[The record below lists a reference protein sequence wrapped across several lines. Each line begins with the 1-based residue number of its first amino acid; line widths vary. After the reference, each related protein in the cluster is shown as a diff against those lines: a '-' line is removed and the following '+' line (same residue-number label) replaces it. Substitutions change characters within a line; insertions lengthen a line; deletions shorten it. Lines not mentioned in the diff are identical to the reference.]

1 MLGSFDDSAR
11 MSFIHRHQ
19 VRRPL
24 VIAIGTVVL
33 LGFAVEL
40 AHAASPA
47 AWIEPWVSLFSLS
60 YEQNVPTW
68 LASCLLFTCAVLLG
82 WIGVE
87 GGRQRSP
94 LRHYWYGLA
103 AVFGYM
109 SLDEFVGFHEHLSE
123 LMDLHGV
130 LYFSWVVPAAV
141 VVAIAGAAFVPFL
154 RHLPPRPRRQFLIA
168 GAIYVGGALGMEL
181 PLGWWTEHAGSDNL
195 VYALIDG
202 VEETMEL
209 SGTTLFL
216 LALVEY
222 LGPSAVVAAP
232 QMDG

>member
-1 MLGSFDDSAR
+1 MLSSFDDSAR

-68 LASCLLFTCAVLLG
+68 LASCLLFACAVLLTF
-82 WIGVE
+82 IGIE
-87 GGRQRSP
+87 AGRAPSSLKR
-94 LRHYWYGLA
+94 YWYGLA

-154 RHLPPRPRRQFLIA
+154 RSLPPRTRRQFLIA

-181 PLGWWTEHAGSDNL
+181 PLGWWTEHAGNDNL

-209 SGTTLFL
+209 VGTTLFL
-216 LALVEY
+216 FALVEY
-222 LGPSAVVAAP
+222 LGAPAVVAAP
-232 QMDG
+232 EVGG